1 MKYDEERQRIRENL
15 KNENKKYQIDENN
28 ITLGILICI
37 VGILVIAYAVN
48 EAIFWGD
55 VSIEVVV
62 AVAFLLIA
70 IAVGLLLI
78 YIECSKKSDLN
89 KAVEAEISK
98 LEKKEQ
104 EHQRQNQLGI
114 TGQWEFPAEE
124 FYCRC
129 VKNKAK
135 NINTEYGFNKAKMI
149 AEQLI
154 QEECPDADLDCFAG
168 YMSKKKLQE
177 FFDAGKPLAER
188 TAKEE
193 LARKKGVHP
202 ANADTDEK
210 MFIER
215 AAAVAKLYGNKKR
228 IQMLTDLV
236 NDCDKRIEALKAGEK
251 AIRELGMVYMGMQK
265 KEKDWSILAGAA
277 SGIGGPVAGF
287 ATAANIMQDNNQI
300 RKYNEDMR
308 QASQDVLKGTISMA
322 TDRYKV
328 EETKEQAMKKLSEAK
343 TKVTLSKPLNRE
355 IWENIYVDRGK
366 ASVSKSKSG
375 VLKCT
380 LPISLRQP
388 FNLDVP
394 KDLNMVVDGTVR
406 ADVMME
412 EIYVG
417 YVEFP
422 LPIYGIPYKMTNEV
436 VLDGMC
442 AMSMEYDGRFSLRID
457 DDQNLWIMEA

>member
-28 ITLGILICI
+28 IMGGILICI
-37 VGILVIAYAVN
+37 GGILLIAYSVN
-48 EAIFWGD
+48 SAITLGD
-55 VSIEVVV
+55 VLIEEVV
-62 AVAFLLIA
+62 AVVLSLIG
-70 IAVGLLLI
+70 IALGLFLI

-89 KAVEAEISK
+89 KAVEEEISR

-129 VKNKAK
+129 VKNKAQ

-215 AAAVAKLYGNKKR
+215 AAAVAKLYGNKKEFR
-228 IQMLTDLV
+228 CLL
-236 NDCDKRIEALKAGEK
+236 
-251 AIRELGMVYMGMQK
+251 
-265 KEKDWSILAGAA
+265 
-277 SGIGGPVAGF
+277 
-287 ATAANIMQDNNQI
+287 
-300 RKYNEDMR
+300 
-308 QASQDVLKGTISMA
+308 
-322 TDRYKV
+322 
-328 EETKEQAMKKLSEAK
+328 
-343 TKVTLSKPLNRE
+343 
-355 IWENIYVDRGK
+355 IW
-366 ASVSKSKSG
+366 
-375 VLKCT
+375 
-380 LPISLRQP
+380 
-388 FNLDVP
+388 
-394 KDLNMVVDGTVR
+394 
-406 ADVMME
+406 
-412 EIYVG
+412 
-417 YVEFP
+417 
-422 LPIYGIPYKMTNEV
+422 
-436 VLDGMC
+436 
-442 AMSMEYDGRFSLRID
+442 
-457 DDQNLWIMEA
+457 